1 MLLRFLV
8 DVARL
13 LVRVLGGSSVTL
25 FPLNDKNCVSSE
37 IEDSRHFVVGVVNY
51 RRNVILSPST
61 SSGQA
66 QAKNLLFVIQW
77 DSSVTPFPLNDKR
90 YCVSFEWQTILGFF
104 WMTNDTVLCRNDIRL
119 CFTRMIRFLSFWA
132 LRPAQDRL
140 KRRISFYDSM
150 RFFGHSGPSEW
161 QMTMRSL

>member
-66 QAKNLLFVIQW
+66 QAKNL
-77 DSSVTPFPLNDKR
+77 
-90 YCVSFEWQTILGFF
+90 
-104 WMTNDTVLCRNDIRL
+104 
-119 CFTRMIRFLSFWA
+119 FL
-132 LRPAQDRL
+132 
-140 KRRISFYDSM
+140 
-150 RFFGHSGPSEW
+150 
-161 QMTMRSL
+161 